1 MSAAAPIVDA
11 SASAGEA
18 AGRLSEATTLWKRL
32 LRRPDSLICLLCLLG
47 LVIIAI
53 VAPIAMP
60 WVNHEQAG
68 NLLALRQGPS
78 WKHLLG
84 TDSLGR
90 DVLERLLV
98 GTTPTMIGV
107 GENMFFSFIFG
118 VPLGL
123 VVGYFG
129 GGIDKFVMWLADLLF
144 AMPGLIIVLVVLTV
158 FPFSL
163 LAAMCTLG
171 VLGAPFL
178 IRIVRSVTIVVR
190 EEPYIAAAQVS
201 GLSRFYII
209 SRHVAPRVAGPII
222 VQMSLLGGG
231 AILAEV
237 AFSYLGL
244 LGAPPA
250 ASWGGMLNDGL
261 QVMDLQPWLIW
272 PPGVMITLAVLAFG
286 ALGNSLRD
294 EMAETWSA
302 PPRRRVRRRPQADM
316 TSNNGDG
323 MGRP

>member
-201 GLSRFYII
+201 GLFAVLHHQSAR
-209 SRHVAPRVAGPII
+209 
-222 VQMSLLGGG
+222 
-231 AILAEV
+231 
-237 AFSYLGL
+237 
-244 LGAPPA
+244 GAPGSGADHRADVA
-250 ASWGGMLNDGL
+250 AGWRGN
-261 QVMDLQPWLIW
+261 
-272 PPGVMITLAVLAFG
+272 PGRGRLLLSRSA
-286 ALGNSLRD
+286 R
-294 EMAETWSA
+294 SA
-302 PPRRRVRRRPQADM
+302 PGGKLGRDAQRWAAGDGSAAVADLAAWRNDHAGRARLRSAGQLTAATRWRRPGRRRPAGACAGVPKR
-316 TSNNGDG
+316 T
-323 MGRP
+323 